1 MGNKNSVI
9 KKYNYISYYKIK
21 LLNLNFNDN
30 KIYVLLFPKYLLFVD
45 KNGEEIYKVIYND
58 IKIIDVITDNTYNI
72 INDRINIE
80 LNNSN
85 NYIINTYKKIDDN
98 LNIAKKILENINK
111 NIKIVYNYKTI
122 KYIINDVNDVNN
134 VNDDVK

>member
-9 KKYNYISYYKIK
+9 KKYNYISYCKIK

-80 LNNSN
+80 LNNRN
-85 NYIINTYKKIDDN
+85 NYIINTYKKS
-98 LNIAKKILENINK
+98 
-111 NIKIVYNYKTI
+111 
-122 KYIINDVNDVNN
+122 
-134 VNDDVK
+134 

>member
-1 MGNKNSVI
+1 M
-9 KKYNYISYYKIK
+9 
-21 LLNLNFNDN
+21 
-30 KIYVLLFPKYLLFVD
+30 D

-98 LNIAKKILENINK
+98 LNIAKKIIESINK
-111 NIKIVYNYKTI
+111 NVEIVYNYKTI
-122 KYIINDVNDVNN
+122 KYIINDV
-134 VNDDVK
+134 K

>member
-122 KYIINDVNDVNN
+122 KYIINDVIENLNEM
-134 VNDDVK
+134 

>member
-98 LNIAKKILENINK
+98 LNIAEKILENINK

-122 KYIINDVNDVNN
+122 KYIINDVIENLNEM
-134 VNDDVK
+134 

>member
-72 INDRINIE
+72 IKDRINIE

-122 KYIINDVNDVNN
+122 KYIIKNLIENLNEM
-134 VNDDVK
+134 

>member
-1 MGNKNSVI
+1 MGNNNSVI

-122 KYIINDVNDVNN
+122 KYIINDVIENLNEM
-134 VNDDVK
+134 